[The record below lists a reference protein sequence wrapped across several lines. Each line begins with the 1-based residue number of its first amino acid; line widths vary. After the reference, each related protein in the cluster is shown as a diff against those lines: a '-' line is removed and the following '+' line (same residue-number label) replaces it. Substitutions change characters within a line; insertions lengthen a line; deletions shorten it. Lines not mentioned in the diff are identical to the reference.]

1 VAVPLKYNL
10 RNLLRRK
17 ARTSLT
23 VGGIAVTVFVIVV
36 TLALMQGMWGSVA
49 NTAAPDNILLV
60 SRKGQTTIQSQIEG
74 TDSALLETLPG
85 LRRNE
90 EGIGYISPELIYMIT
105 VTFDQHADAGRFNA
119 RIRGVD
125 PEVAFLVHDQ
135 VKVRE
140 ADRKRGVD
148 GPRADG
154 GILVGANAHIRLGIP
169 KEWLAV
175 GQVLWFGK
183 KPDDPG
189 GALGKLVVLGH
200 LDAPGTAYQTEMW
213 FELEFLKALVEVRKI
228 STITLKVDAP
238 NLVKPAIEAV
248 HGREDVKL
256 DGLSEKEYYAEY
268 YESLNAASIMI
279 VLICFVVCGGGILVG
294 MNTMYTAVMGRIR
307 EIGTLKVLGF
317 RSGQVLISF
326 LIESAMLSGTAGV
339 AGTIAAFLLPFVFRD
354 FQGLTVFQTSFHFR
368 ITPEIAGLGLG
379 IAMAMGVLG
388 ALPPA
393 LKGVRL
399 KVVDALRYT

>member
-1 VAVPLKYNL
+1 MAVPLKYNV

-17 ARTSLT
+17 ARTALT

-36 TLALMQGMWGSVA
+36 TLALMEGMWGSIA
-49 NTAAPDNILLV
+49 NTAAPDNLLLV

-90 EGIGYISPELIYMIT
+90 KGIGYVSPELIYAIT
-105 VTFDQHADAGRFNA
+105 LTFDEHADAGRYNA

-135 VKVRE
+135 VKIAA
-140 ADRKRGVD
+140 ADRRRGVD

-154 GILVGANAHIRLGIP
+154 GILVGGNAHIRLGVP

-175 GQVLWFGK
+175 GKVLWFGK
-183 KPDDPG
+183 KPDDPSA
-189 GALGKLVVLGH
+189 ALGKLVVLGH

-213 FELEFLKALVEVRKI
+213 FELEFLKALVEVRMI
-228 STITLKVDAP
+228 STIALKVDAP
-238 NLVKPAIEAV
+238 DRVKPAIESIHA
-248 HGREDVKL
+248 REDVKL
-256 DGLSEKEYYAEY
+256 DGLSEREYYADY

-317 RSGQVLISF
+317 RSGQVLLSF
-326 LIESAMLSGTAGV
+326 LIESAMLSGAAGVLGTAG
-339 AGTIAAFLLPFVFRD
+339 AFLLPFVFQD
-354 FQGLTVFQTSFHFR
+354 FRGLTVFQTSFHFGVSM
-368 ITPEIAGLGLG
+368 EVAGLGMG
-379 IAMAMGVLG
+379 IAVAMGVLG